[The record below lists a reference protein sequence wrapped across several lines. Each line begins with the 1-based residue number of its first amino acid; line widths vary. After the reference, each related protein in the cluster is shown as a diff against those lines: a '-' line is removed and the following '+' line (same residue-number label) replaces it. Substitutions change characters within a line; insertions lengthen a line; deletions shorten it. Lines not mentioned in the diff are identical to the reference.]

1 MHVKPTILITGATGQ
16 VGNEFR
22 FLSFTFREAA
32 FVFVS
37 REALDITNRKKVF
50 NFFNTH
56 SIQYVVNCAAYTAV
70 DKAETEKK
78 LAYSINA
85 RGAKNIAEAAQK
97 NGAFLIHIS
106 TDYVYHSTK
115 NLPFIETD
123 AASPKGVYAKTKLQ
137 GDIAVL
143 KFCTNALVLRTSWVY
158 GSFGHNF
165 VKTMIRLGSERS
177 EISVVFDQIGTPTYA
192 RDIARTILLIIKK
205 IENKEV
211 SLEAARGIF
220 HFSNEGVTSWF
231 DFAHAI
237 FKIKNLNC
245 KVKAIRSEAF
255 PTPAK
260 RPPFSVLDKSKIKN
274 VYGIKISHWENSL
287 NEYLQSF

>member
-1 MHVKPTILITGATGQ
+1 VRAKPTILITGATGQ

-32 FVFVS
+32 FIFVS

-50 NFFNTH
+50 NFFNAH

-70 DKAETEKK
+70 DKAETESRT
-78 LAYSINA
+78 ARAVNA
-85 RGAKNIAEAAQK
+85 RGAKNIAEAAQLH
-97 NGAFLIHIS
+97 GAFLIHIS
-106 TDYVYHSTK
+106 TDYVYHSSK
-115 NLPFIETD
+115 NLPLLETD
-123 AASPKGVYAKTKLQ
+123 IPSPKGVYAKTKLQ
-137 GDIAVL
+137 GDKAVL
-143 KFCTNALVLRTSWVY
+143 KFCTNAMVLRTSWVY

-165 VKTMIRLGSERS
+165 VKTMIRLGTERP

-192 RDIARTILLIIKK
+192 RDIARTILQIIQK
-205 IENKEV
+205 IESKEV
-211 SLEAARGIF
+211 SLETARGIF

-237 FKIKNLNC
+237 FKIKNLKCRVN
-245 KVKAIRSEAF
+245 AIRSEAF

-260 RPPFSVLDKSKIKN
+260 RPPFSVLDKSKIKS
-274 VYGIKISHWENSL
+274 VFGIKISHWENSL
-287 NEYLQSF
+287 REYLESV

>member
-1 MHVKPTILITGATGQ
+1 MHTKPTILITGATGQ

-22 FLSFTFREAA
+22 FLSFTFRDAA
-32 FVFVS
+32 FIFAS
-37 REALDITNRKKVF
+37 REALDITKRKKVF
-50 NFFNTH
+50 AFFKSH

-97 NGAFLIHIS
+97 QDAFLIHIS
-106 TDYVYHSTK
+106 TDYVYHSSK

-123 AASPKGVYAKTKLQ
+123 TPSPKGVYAKTKLQ
-137 GDIAVL
+137 GDKAVL
-143 KFCTNALVLRTSWVY
+143 KFCTDAMVLRTSWVY

-165 VKTMIRLGSERS
+165 VKTMIRLGSERE
-177 EISVVFDQIGTPTYA
+177 EISVVFDQIGTPTFA
-192 RDIARTILLIIKK
+192 RDIARTILQIIQK
-205 IENKEV
+205 IESKEV
-211 SLEAARGIF
+211 SKSAASGIF
-220 HFSNEGVTSWF
+220 HFSNEGVTSWY
-231 DFAHAI
+231 DFAQAI

-245 KVKAIRSEAF
+245 KVNAIRSEAF

-260 RPPFSVLDKSKIKN
+260 RPPFSVLDKSKIKRFF
-274 VYGIKISHWENSL
+274 GIKISHWENSL
-287 NEYLQSF
+287 REYLQSV